1 MLGRLFASLRSKQTS
16 QTRFAPLAPNEPFYA
31 VGDVHGCSALLAGL
45 LAKFDPA
52 LPVVMVGDYVDRGD
66 DSRGVLTMLMDRP
79 GTTCLRGNHEQML
92 IDYLARPEEAGA
104 RFLRNGGLQTLASF
118 GIGGVQPTSEPAL
131 LADKAEALR
140 AAMGQPMIDWLD
152 RLPCQ
157 FSSGNVAVVHA
168 GADPA
173 VPMDLQAPRNLMWG
187 HRDFPSKDRSDGLWI
202 IHGHTIVPSVDIEP
216 GRIAIDTGAYATGRL
231 SAVLVEERG
240 ASVLQS

>member
-66 DSRGVLTMLMDRP
+66 DSRGVLAMLMDRP

-157 FSSGNVAVVHA
+157 FVVGQCGGRPCRGRPRRADGSA
-168 GADPA
+168 GPA
-173 VPMDLQAPRNLMWG
+173 QPDVGAPRFPVQG
-187 HRDFPSKDRSDGLWI
+187 PQRRVVDHSRSHHRAFR
-202 IHGHTIVPSVDIEP
+202 
-216 GRIAIDTGAYATGRL
+216 
-231 SAVLVEERG
+231 
-240 ASVLQS
+240 